1 MAILFYSHTVGPY
14 AALSSFS
21 PHPFELDGTRW
32 PTVEHYFQAAK
43 FPGTEHA
50 EAIRLA
56 KTPMLA
62 KRLGRSRA
70 LPIRS
75 DWDDIRDDVMR
86 RAVRCKLAAYPELR
100 ELLLATGDEELV
112 EDAKN
117 DYYWGRGARGT
128 GKNRLGQILMEV
140 RAEIRTST

>member
-1 MAILFYSHTVGPY
+1 MPILFYSHTKGPY
-14 AALSSFS
+14 VAFSNFS
-21 PHPFELDGTRW
+21 PHSFELDGAVW

-56 KTPMLA
+56 RTPTLA

-70 LPIRS
+70 VTLRP
-75 DWDDIRDDVMR
+75 DWEEVKEEVMR
-86 RAVRCKLAAYPELR
+86 RAVHQKFASHPDLR
-100 ELLLATGDEELV
+100 QLLLETGDEDLI
-112 EDAKN
+112 EDAPR

-128 GKNRLGQILMEV
+128 GKNRLGVILMDV
-140 RAEIRTST
+140 RSALRENG

>member
-1 MAILFYSHTVGPY
+1 MPILFYSHTKGPY
-14 AALSSFS
+14 VAFSNFS
-21 PHPFELDGTRW
+21 PHSFELDGAVW

-56 KTPMLA
+56 RTPTLA

-70 LPIRS
+70 VHQKFASHP
-75 DWDDIRDDVMR
+75 D
-86 RAVRCKLAAYPELR
+86 LR
-100 ELLLATGDEELV
+100 QLLLETGDEDLI
-112 EDAKN
+112 EDAPR

-128 GKNRLGQILMEV
+128 GKNRLGVILMDV
-140 RAEIRTST
+140 RSALRENG